1 MRKPELVAVV
11 VGLLPAL
18 SAYAVSFFAIPAVR
32 WFLTGKKNGAI
43 EQRNAARL
51 EASKQ
56 LMRPGKLL
64 AAKLDAAKR
73 MAGER
78 RVVSSDDSIFS
89 SNKSATEFDEQEFDR
104 KLRERNGP

>member
-1 MRKPELVAVV
+1 MV

-18 SAYAVSFFAIPAVR
+18 SAYAVSFFAIPAAR

-89 SNKSATEFDEQEFDR
+89 SNKVYYCW
-104 KLRERNGP
+104 

>member
-1 MRKPELVAVV
+1 MLKAVDFLMNDAKEV
-11 VGLLPAL
+11 TFMNFAL
-18 SAYAVSFFAIPAVR
+18 
-32 WFLTGKKNGAI
+32 
-43 EQRNAARL
+43 
-51 EASKQ
+51 KQ
-56 LMRPGKLL
+56 
-64 AAKLDAAKR
+64 AKLDAAKR

>member
-1 MRKPELVAVV
+1 
-11 VGLLPAL
+11 
-18 SAYAVSFFAIPAVR
+18 
-32 WFLTGKKNGAI
+32 
-43 EQRNAARL
+43 
-51 EASKQ
+51 
-56 LMRPGKLL
+56 
-64 AAKLDAAKR
+64 